1 MMGDLRRLCLASQY
15 YQDEEVSATSDVSTS
30 DRVVEL
36 INNAALMTF
45 EGKKVYLL
53 QQVQELILNKEP
65 ALLDNFLDEMI
76 AFQNDRFLEV
86 RKFVIGFIEEACKV
100 DNELLPKLM
109 ANLNLLL
116 NDDNVNVR
124 KKAILSFTQ
133 LYRVTIQWLAK
144 MRKLTEEQ
152 ESGWEIL
159 CRVKEDITNLLD
171 SENDGVRT
179 HSIKFLEMLI
189 IVLTPR
195 PSDPEVPRRPETDLD
210 LDRISNEHPI
220 LDPEKLRE
228 DGRQAMDRLLS
239 FMGHPAISSINLT
252 AALGSLASIARQRPV
267 FMAQVVQ
274 AYEILHANL
283 PPTLAK
289 SQVSSV
295 RKNLKLHLLTLLR
308 LSAAAEFQSQVT
320 TLLYDLGCTAPEIAR
335 STGMARDVRKRQR
348 DDTDSTTKKGR
359 FDDDEKDVE
368 SSGALLPLV
377 GKSSTKP
384 TNQLAIDITAEAF
397 VPLLTPANVAKLVLL
412 NMVFLPDTM
421 PASFQASYTPIESA
435 GTEAQIQH
443 LARIMA
449 TQLTAANLGPGFEFI
464 KQKASEDTE
473 KAEQLEKAELEKG
486 DMTPQGISVL
496 DSCSVVIT
504 SGVGA
509 AETGQSGLVV
519 KEEEKIV
526 SNRKLPEPIV
536 PGTGSAS
543 VSGRRRVFRLSDVLK
558 PLPVVRLKQL
568 SEGAMKRIIMNKAP
582 HAGHN
587 STQVRVELLAR
598 IAARFGGVA
607 EQLVLEAVLG
617 DKQGQSD
624 LAFAWLY
631 QNYHAAMG
639 STAPAGAAYDSYD
652 MCLTTLLV
660 GLESK
665 PDQNEGLF
673 SRLLLEAPK
682 ITSNALD
689 IVRRVCEDEAHM
701 SVGMSTLTEL
711 TLRRPQQQLQFLQV
725 LLELST
731 LERDKVRSRAIV
743 FVKRVYEKE
752 ELKCFIEEFAL
763 TALQNLV
770 HPNPPNSGVGED
782 QDTEVAAS
790 WTEEGIKQ
798 CLFLFLAL
806 LPLNHRLIHELAA
819 VYTEAIADIKR
830 TVLRVLEPPIR
841 GMGMGSPE
849 LLLLV
854 ENCPKGAETMVTRS
868 LHILTEK
875 VPPSPDLVSRVRDLY
890 HKRVPDVRFLIPV
903 LTGLEKKEVIE
914 ALPRLIKLN
923 PIVVKEVFNRLLGT
937 HHGEGGISLSPL
949 TPGELLIAL
958 HNIDSARCDMKSII
972 KATSLCFAERGIY
985 TSEVLAVVMQQL
997 MEQNPLPVLLM
1008 RTVIQSL
1015 SMYPRLS
1022 AFIMN
1027 ILQRLIL
1034 KQVWK
1039 YPKVWEGFIKCCQRT
1054 KPQSYQVLL
1063 QLPPAQLVGV
1073 FEKCPELRFPLLHH
1087 VVALTPQQQN
1097 HIPKSIL
1104 VVLEAG
1110 KLPTEEV
1117 ETEVKPQPEAQSV
1130 QEVSVRAPAP
1140 DTGTKLWLEPEI
1152 WENEG
1157 IQDDS
1162 ANGQEADGPVPDTAS
1177 EQAVPVGNCEAEEEK
1192 KPEEEKSAEVDDK
1205 SQ

>member
-1 MMGDLRRLCLASQY
+1 MPLLLSLLFVTKVEIFLCLSCHFM
-15 YQDEEVSATSDVSTS
+15 SL
-30 DRVVEL
+30 L
-36 INNAALMTF
+36 ICCIVTFHTLFPSLHLAL
-45 EGKKVYLL
+45 
-53 QQVQELILNKEP
+53 
-65 ALLDNFLDEMI
+65 
-76 AFQNDRFLEV
+76 
-86 RKFVIGFIEEACKV
+86 
-100 DNELLPKLM
+100 
-109 ANLNLLL
+109 
-116 NDDNVNVR
+116 
-124 KKAILSFTQ
+124 
-133 LYRVTIQWLAK
+133 
-144 MRKLTEEQ
+144 
-152 ESGWEIL
+152 
-159 CRVKEDITNLLD
+159 
-171 SENDGVRT
+171 
-179 HSIKFLEMLI
+179 
-189 IVLTPR
+189 
-195 PSDPEVPRRPETDLD
+195 
-210 LDRISNEHPI
+210 
-220 LDPEKLRE
+220 
-228 DGRQAMDRLLS
+228 
-239 FMGHPAISSINLT
+239 
-252 AALGSLASIARQRPV
+252 
-267 FMAQVVQ
+267 
-274 AYEILHANL
+274 ANL

-348 DDTDSTTKKGR
+348 DDTDSTAKKGR
-359 FDDDEKDVE
+359 FADDDEKDVE
-368 SSGALLPLV
+368 SSTTLLPLG
-377 GKSSTKP
+377 GKSSSKP
-384 TNQLAIDITAEAF
+384 TNQLAIDITAEAI
-397 VPLLTPANVAKLVLL
+397 VPLLTSANVAKLVLL

-435 GTEAQIQH
+435 GTEAQIHH

-449 TQLTAANLGPGFEFI
+449 TQLTAVGLGPGIEFI

-473 KAEQLEKAELEKG
+473 KVELAV
-486 DMTPQGISVL
+486 PQVISVL
-496 DSCSVVIT
+496 DTRSLGIMNSVV
-504 SGVGA
+504 G
-509 AETGQSGLVV
+509 TGQSGLVV
-519 KEEEKIV
+519 KEEEKNV

-536 PGTGSAS
+536 PGMGRAS
-543 VSGRRRVFRLSDVLK
+543 VAGRRRVFRLSDVLK
-558 PLPVVRLKQL
+558 PLPVTTLTKL
-568 SEGAMKRIIMNKAP
+568 SEGALNRIIMNKAP

-598 IAARFGGVA
+598 MAARFGGVA
-607 EQLVLEAVLG
+607 QQLVLETVLG
-617 DKQGQSD
+617 DIRGQSD

-639 STAPAGAAYDSYD
+639 TSTPSGSALDSYD
-652 MCLTTLLV
+652 KCLTTLLL

-682 ITSNALD
+682 ITSSALD
-689 IVRRVCEDEAHM
+689 IVRRVCEDEARM
-701 SVGMSTLTEL
+701 TVGMSTLMEL

-731 LERDKVRSRAIV
+731 LERDKVRSQAIV

-752 ELKCFIEEFAL
+752 ELKGFIEEFAL

-770 HPNPPNSGVGED
+770 HPNPPTSGVGED

-798 CLFLFLAL
+798 CLFLFLSL
-806 LPLNHRLIHELAA
+806 LPVNHRLIHELAA

-854 ENCPKGAETMVTRS
+854 ENCPKGAETLVTRS

-958 HNIDSARCDMKSII
+958 HNIDSAQCDMKSII

-1027 ILQRLIL
+1027 ILQRLII

-1073 FEKCPELRFPLLHH
+1073 FEKCPELRIPLLHH
-1087 VVALTPQQQN
+1087 VLALTPQQQN
-1097 HIPKSIL
+1097 HIPKMTL
-1104 VVLEAG
+1104 AVLEAG
-1110 KLPTEEV
+1110 KLPSEEV
-1117 ETEVKPQPEAQSV
+1117 EPEVKPQPEVQSV
-1130 QEVSVRAPAP
+1130 QEVSTRSLAP
-1140 DTGTKLWLEPEI
+1140 DKGTKLWLEPEI

-1157 IQDDS
+1157 VQDDS
-1162 ANGQEADGPVPDTAS
+1162 ANGNEADGSIDDAASKPEVPG
-1177 EQAVPVGNCEAEEEK
+1177 ENCEVEEEQK
-1192 KPEEEKSAEVDDK
+1192 TEEEKSTVDEEK
-1205 SQ
+1205 SSG